1 MENEENVVETGMVEV
16 KENSVHTF
24 DELRSNSNTD
34 VKIYTNITDKKKMF
48 NLENHVD
55 YLLNDCEGES
65 LRVKEVL
72 VKVFKKPLKE
82 PVVDEETGEVIK
94 EFETSMS
101 CILIDDNGKSYAT
114 GSKIFAI
121 SLMRYLGDY
130 GGISQINGDGL
141 EIKIT
146 KVKTGD
152 KGNKALSFELV

>member
-34 VKIYTNITDKKKMF
+34 VQIYTNITDKKKMF

-55 YLLNDCEGES
+55 YLLNDCEGEYI
-65 LRVKEVL
+65 RVKGVL

-82 PVVDEETGEVIK
+82 PVVDETTGEIIK

-121 SLMRYLGDY
+121 SLMRYIQQYD
-130 GGISQINGDGL
+130 GINQINAEGL